1 MRRFGTLPPLALA
14 AAVVSGC
21 ASTPSPPAPPS
32 APAQQPAPADVPA
45 PAQPSV
51 PANLNLRGYPPAFRD
66 GYAAGCVSR
75 REGGRRRDEG
85 RYKSDTSY
93 QMGWDDGYSICVSR
107 K

>member
-1 MRRFGTLPPLALA
+1 MKMRGLGTLPPLALA
-14 AAVVSGC
+14 AAIVSGC
-21 ASTPSPPAPPS
+21 ASSPSPPS
-32 APAQQPAPADVPA
+32 SPAQQPVPADTPS
-45 PAQPSV
+45 PAQPAV
-51 PANLNLRGYPPAFRD
+51 PANVNLRGYPPAFRE

-85 RYKSDTSY
+85 RYKADANY